1 MSRNCFQMILKFICF
16 ADNTFYDPKD
26 PNRDRLYEVRPIV
39 EFVVNKFKSAYVPS
53 KFISIAEELLLWKGR
68 LIFKQ
73 YIPNKR
79 SWFGMKMFSLCEDSG
94 YLWNL
99 FVYFGKNGKP
109 EPEEKQLE
117 NRIGKNC
124 LETVKIFMLIIGT
137 LVNHCLSVYM
147 NMILLPPALL
157 ENKKQNQLTKII

>member
-1 MSRNCFQMILKFICF
+1 MILKFICF

-53 KFISIAEELLLWKGR
+53 KFISIAEELLLWRGR

-79 SWFGMKMFSLCEDSG
+79 S
-94 YLWNL
+94 
-99 FVYFGKNGKP
+99 
-109 EPEEKQLE
+109 
-117 NRIGKNC
+117 
-124 LETVKIFMLIIGT
+124 
-137 LVNHCLSVYM
+137 
-147 NMILLPPALL
+147 
-157 ENKKQNQLTKII
+157 